1 MPGRV
6 SGFGLARQRRYR
18 YQLRNLVRRRVVKIR
33 FYAGGLLLLTALGLA
48 DCSTVESPQQHV
60 VLVDHEGRS
69 LYLAGPKARKIE
81 STNDFE
87 QHLTDITKAITTC
100 TNCLAPD
107 GTRQILI
114 FVHGGLN
121 TYNQSLARANEIT
134 PAIATNHYYPLF
146 VNWDSGLKSS
156 YFEHLFLVRQG
167 EVERVWGPV
176 TFPLYFVADV
186 GRAVT
191 RAPIVWYYQLTS
203 DFTTMVRYE
212 SPIQF
217 GHSNSNWLAR
227 ASTGARSGLY
237 LSIGSDQRMWLNQC
251 GYFSSYV
258 VTFPFKLAT
267 GPVIDAFGKSAWD
280 NMSRR
285 TQTMFRSPGEFA
297 RPAMTNEIR
306 PARHRVGEPARGA
319 VARLMQALDDLAAA
333 NPSNHYAITLIGHS
347 MGTIVANEMVL
358 THPNLCYSNIIYMG
372 AACDVSDFANAVIPC
387 LERNTNAHFYNLTL
401 HPIAEARE
409 AQWTW
414 LDLTPRGSLLEWIDN
429 FLSTPRTVPE
439 RTLGKWDNAISTT
452 ALIPTNVASRVRI
465 KAFAVGPRD
474 KFPDNPMVH
483 GDFSEE
489 PFWETNFWIRR
500 AP

>member
-1 MPGRV
+1 M
-6 SGFGLARQRRYR
+6 
-18 YQLRNLVRRRVVKIR
+18 KIR
-33 FYAGGLLLLTALGLA
+33 FFAGGLVLLAALVLTG
-48 DCSTVESPQQHV
+48 CSSVEAPREHV

-69 LYLAGPKARKIE
+69 LYLAGPNARKIE
-81 STNDFE
+81 STNDFD
-87 QHLTDITKAITTC
+87 QHLLAITNAIATD
-100 TNCLAPD
+100 TNCIAPD

-121 TYNQSLARANEIT
+121 TYNQSLARVNEIT
-134 PAIATNHYYPLF
+134 PKIADAHYYPLF

-156 YFEHLFLVRQG
+156 YWEHLFLVRQG
-167 EVERVWGPV
+167 EVEPVWGPV

-191 RAPIVWYYQLTS
+191 RAPVVWYYQLTS
-203 DFTTMVRYE
+203 DFTTTVRYE
-212 SPIQF
+212 SPIRF
-217 GHSNSNWLAR
+217 SHSNSNWLAR
-227 ASTGARSGLY
+227 ASSNSWPGIR
-237 LSIGSDQRMWLNQC
+237 LSIGSDQRTWWSQC

-258 VTFPFKLAT
+258 VTFPCKLAT
-267 GPVIDAFGKSAWD
+267 APVIDAFGKSAWD

-285 TQTMFRSPGEFA
+285 TQTMFRAPAEFA
-297 RPAMTNEIR
+297 LPPETKEIR
-306 PARHRVGEPARGA
+306 EARRRTGEPAQGA
-319 VARLMQALDDLAAA
+319 VSRLMQSLDDLVAA
-333 NPSNHYAITLIGHS
+333 NPSNHYGITLIGHS

-358 THPNLCYSNIIYMG
+358 THPNLCYSNIVYMG

-387 LERNTNAHFYNLTL
+387 LERQTNAHFYNLTL

-409 AQWTW
+409 AQWNY

-429 FLSTPRTVPE
+429 FLATPRTVPE

-489 PFWETNFWIRR
+489 PFWETKFWTKR

>member
-1 MPGRV
+1 M
-6 SGFGLARQRRYR
+6 
-18 YQLRNLVRRRVVKIR
+18 KIR
-33 FYAGGLLLLTALGLA
+33 FHAGGLLLLAALGLTG
-48 DCSTVESPQQHV
+48 CGTVEAPLRQNV
-60 VLVDHEGRS
+60 VLVNHKGQS
-69 LYLAGPKARKIE
+69 LYLSGTNALKPE
-81 STNDFE
+81 STNDFD
-87 QHLTDITKAITTC
+87 QHLADITKAIASN
-100 TNCLAPD
+100 TNCIAPD

-121 TYNQSLARANEIT
+121 TFNQSLTRAKD
-134 PAIATNHYYPLF
+134 IAPNIASNHYYPLF

-156 YFEHLFLVRQG
+156 YLEHLFLVRQG
-167 EVERVWGPV
+167 EVEPVWGPI

-191 RAPIVWYYQLTS
+191 RAPVVWYYQLTS
-203 DFTTMVRYE
+203 DFTTTMRYE
-212 SPIQF
+212 NPIRF
-217 GHSNSNWLAR
+217 GLNHTNAQPRFSSNSWP
-227 ASTGARSGLY
+227 GLR
-237 LSIGSDQRMWLNQC
+237 LSIGSDQRTWPSQC
-251 GYFSSYV
+251 GYFTSYV
-258 VTFPFKLAT
+258 ITFPLKLAT

-285 TQTMFRSPGEFA
+285 TQTMFRSPAEFA
-297 RPAMTNEIR
+297 QPAMTNEI
-306 PARHRVGEPARGA
+306 PLARHRVGEPAQGA

-372 AACDVSDFANAVIPC
+372 AACSVSDFASAVIPC
-387 LERNTNAHFYNLTL
+387 LERQTNAHFYNLTL

-414 LDLTPRGSLLEWIDN
+414 LDVTPRGSLLEWIDN

-489 PFWETNFWIRR
+489 PFWETNFWNRR

>member
-1 MPGRV
+1 M
-6 SGFGLARQRRYR
+6 
-18 YQLRNLVRRRVVKIR
+18 KIR
-33 FYAGGLLLLTALGLA
+33 FYAGGLLLLAALGLTG
-48 DCSTVESPQQHV
+48 CSTVEAPPQHV

-69 LYLAGPKARKIE
+69 LYLAGPKARKPE

-87 QHLTDITKAITTC
+87 QHLAAITKAIATD
-100 TNCLAPD
+100 TNCIAPD

-134 PAIATNHYYPLF
+134 PKISAAHYYPLF
-146 VNWDSGLKSS
+146 INWDSGLISS
-156 YFEHLFLVRQG
+156 YWEHLFLVRQG
-167 EVERVWGPV
+167 EVEPVWGPV

-191 RAPIVWYYQLTS
+191 RAPVVWYYQITS

-212 SPIQF
+212 SPIRF
-217 GHSNSNWLAR
+217 GRSNSNWLAR

-237 LSIGSDQRMWLNQC
+237 LSIGSDQRTWLSQC

-285 TQTMFRSPGEFA
+285 TQTMFRSPAEFEQ
-297 RPAMTNEIR
+297 PAMTDEIR
-306 PARHRVGEPARGA
+306 AARRRVGEPAQGA
-319 VARLMQALDDLAAA
+319 VARLMQALDDFVTAD
-333 NPSNHYAITLIGHS
+333 PSNHYAITLIGHS

-387 LERNTNAHFYNLTL
+387 LERDTNAHFYNLTL

-439 RTLGKWDNAISTT
+439 RTLGKWDNVISTT
-452 ALIPTNVASRVRI
+452 ALIPTNVAGRVRI

-489 PFWETNFWIRR
+489 PFWERDFWTKR

>member
-1 MPGRV
+1 M
-6 SGFGLARQRRYR
+6 
-18 YQLRNLVRRRVVKIR
+18 KIR
-33 FYAGGLLLLTALGLA
+33 FHVAGLLLLAALVLTG
-48 DCSTVESPQQHV
+48 CGTVDAPQRQNV
-60 VLVDHEGRS
+60 VLVDHSGRS
-69 LYLAGPKARKIE
+69 LYLSGTNALTPE
-81 STNDFE
+81 STNDFGS
-87 QHLTDITKAITTC
+87 HLAAITKAIATD

-121 TYNQSLARANEIT
+121 TYNQSLARVNEIA
-134 PAIATNHYYPLF
+134 PDIATNHYYPLF
-146 VNWDSGLKSS
+146 VNWDSGLMSS
-156 YFEHLFLVRQG
+156 YWEHLFLVRQG
-167 EVERVWGPV
+167 QVEPVWGPV

-191 RAPIVWYYQLTS
+191 RAPVVWYYQITS
-203 DFTTMVRYE
+203 DFTTTVRYE
-212 SPIQF
+212 SPIRF
-217 GHSNSNWLAR
+217 DHSRSNWLAR
-227 ASTGARSGLY
+227 ATSNSWSGLR
-237 LSIGSDQRMWLNQC
+237 LSVGSDARTWWSQC

-258 VTFPFKLAT
+258 VTFPGKLAT

-285 TQTMFRSPGEFA
+285 TQTMFRSPEQFE
-297 RPAMTNEIR
+297 RPAISNEIR
-306 PARHRVGEPARGA
+306 VARQRAGQPADGA
-319 VARLMQALDDLAAA
+319 VARLMQSLEDLAAA

-347 MGTIVANEMVL
+347 MGTIVANEIL
-358 THPNLCYSNIIYMG
+358 RTHPNLCYSNIVYMG
-372 AACDVSDFANAVIPC
+372 AACSVSDFASAVIPY
-387 LERNTNAHFYNLTL
+387 LERQTNAHFYNLTL

-489 PFWETNFWIRR
+489 PFWEKEFWIRR

>member
-1 MPGRV
+1 MM
-6 SGFGLARQRRYR
+6 
-18 YQLRNLVRRRVVKIR
+18 IR
-33 FYAGGLLLLTALGLA
+33 FFAGGLLLLAVLGLTG
-48 DCSTVESPQQHV
+48 CGTVEAPREHV

-81 STNDFE
+81 STNDFD
-87 QHLTDITKAITTC
+87 QHLLAITQAIATD

-121 TYNQSLARANEIT
+121 TFNQSLQRVDDLT
-134 PAIATNHYYPLF
+134 HDIATNHYYPLF
-146 VNWDSGLKSS
+146 VNWDSGLVSS
-156 YFEHLFLVRQG
+156 YWEHLFLVRQG

-176 TFPLYFVADV
+176 TCPLYFVADV

-191 RAPIVWYYQLTS
+191 RAPVVWYYQITS
-203 DFTTMVRYE
+203 DFTTAMRYE
-212 SPIQF
+212 SPIRF

-227 ASTGARSGLY
+227 ASSGARPGLH
-237 LSIGSDQRMWLNQC
+237 LSIGSDRRTWLSQC
-251 GYFSSYV
+251 GYFTSYV
-258 VTFPFKLAT
+258 VTFPCKLAT
-267 GPVIDAFGKSAWD
+267 APIVDAFGKSAWD

-285 TQTMFRSPGEFA
+285 TQTMFRSPAEFG
-297 RPAMTNEIR
+297 RPAMTNEIQV
-306 PARHRVGEPARGA
+306 ARHRVGEPARGA
-319 VARLMQALDDLAAA
+319 VARLMQALDDLVTSD
-333 NPSNHYAITLIGHS
+333 PSNHYAITLIGHS
-347 MGTIVANEMVL
+347 MGTIVANEMVR
-358 THPNLCYSNIIYMG
+358 THPNFCYSNIVYMG
-372 AACDVSDFANAVIPC
+372 AACDVSDFAHAVIPC

-439 RTLGKWDNAISTT
+439 RTLGKWDNVVSTT
-452 ALIPTNVASRVRI
+452 ALIPTNVASRVRL

-474 KFPDNPMVH
+474 KFPDNPMIH

-489 PFWETNFWIRR
+489 PFWQEEFWTRR

>member
-1 MPGRV
+1 M
-6 SGFGLARQRRYR
+6 
-18 YQLRNLVRRRVVKIR
+18 KIR
-33 FYAGGLLLLTALGLA
+33 FYAGGLLLLAALGLA
-48 DCSTVESPQQHV
+48 GCSTVEAPREHV

-81 STNDFE
+81 STNDFA
-87 QHLTDITKAITTC
+87 QHLADITKAIATD
-100 TNCLAPD
+100 TNCIAPD

-121 TYNQSLARANEIT
+121 TFNQSLARVNEIT
-134 PAIATNHYYPLF
+134 PEISAAHYHPLF

-156 YFEHLFLVRQG
+156 YLEHLFLVRQG
-167 EVERVWGPV
+167 EVEPIWGPV
-176 TFPLYFVADV
+176 TFPLYLVADV

-191 RAPIVWYYQLTS
+191 RAPVVWYYQLTS
-203 DFTTMVRYE
+203 DFTTTVRYE
-212 SPIQF
+212 SPIRF

-227 ASTGARSGLY
+227 ASSNSWRGLH
-237 LSIGSDQRMWLNQC
+237 LSIGSDQRTRWSQC

-258 VTFPFKLAT
+258 ATLPFKLAT
-267 GPVIDAFGKSAWD
+267 APVIDAFGKSAWD

-285 TQTMFRSPGEFA
+285 TQTMFRSPVEFEQ
-297 RPAMTNEIR
+297 PPMTNEI
-306 PARHRVGEPARGA
+306 PLARHRVGEPARGA

-358 THPNLCYSNIIYMG
+358 THPNLSYSNIVYMG
-372 AACDVSDFANAVIPC
+372 AACDVSDFANAVVPC
-387 LERNTNAHFYNLTL
+387 LERQTNAHFYNLTL

-489 PFWETNFWIRR
+489 PFWETNFWTKR

>member
-1 MPGRV
+1 M
-6 SGFGLARQRRYR
+6 
-18 YQLRNLVRRRVVKIR
+18 
-33 FYAGGLLLLTALGLA
+33 
-48 DCSTVESPQQHV
+48 
-60 VLVDHEGRS
+60 
-69 LYLAGPKARKIE
+69 
-81 STNDFE
+81 
-87 QHLTDITKAITTC
+87 
-100 TNCLAPD
+100 
-107 GTRQILI
+107 
-114 FVHGGLN
+114 
-121 TYNQSLARANEIT
+121 
-134 PAIATNHYYPLF
+134 
-146 VNWDSGLKSS
+146 KSS
-156 YFEHLFLVRQG
+156 YLEHLFLVRQG
-167 EVERVWGPV
+167 EVEPVWGPV

-191 RAPIVWYYQLTS
+191 RALVVWYYQITS
-203 DFTTMVRYE
+203 DLTTMVRYE
-212 SPIQF
+212 SPIRF
-217 GHSNSNWLAR
+217 SRSNSNWLAR

-237 LSIGSDQRMWLNQC
+237 LSIGSDQRTWLSQC

-285 TQTMFRSPGEFA
+285 TQTMFRSPAEFKQ
-297 RPAMTNEIR
+297 PAMTDEIR
-306 PARHRVGEPARGA
+306 AARHRVGEPAQGA
-319 VARLMQALDDLAAA
+319 VARLMQALDDFMTAD
-333 NPSNHYAITLIGHS
+333 PSNHYAITLIGHS

-372 AACDVSDFANAVIPC
+372 AACDVSDFANVVIPC
-387 LERNTNAHFYNLTL
+387 LERDTNAHFYNLTL

-439 RTLGKWDNAISTT
+439 RTLGKWDNVVSTT

-489 PFWETNFWIRR
+489 PFWEKEFWTRR